1 MFFGGI
7 SCIKCDNFLFQSF
20 VFIHLESGPSPPSV
34 GGGFPVVGG
43 FGGSEPVDHEQK
55 MIAAVATQQFL
66 QTVESVAGSDCSHRL
81 TLLEIV
87 EFRRQI
93 VAGTNFRFI

>member
-1 MFFGGI
+1 
-7 SCIKCDNFLFQSF
+7 
-20 VFIHLESGPSPPSV
+20 
-34 GGGFPVVGG
+34 
-43 FGGSEPVDHEQK
+43 

-93 VAGTNFRFI
+93 VAGTTFRFISSS

>member
-1 MFFGGI
+1 
-7 SCIKCDNFLFQSF
+7 
-20 VFIHLESGPSPPSV
+20 
-34 GGGFPVVGG
+34 
-43 FGGSEPVDHEQK
+43 

-66 QTVESVAGSDCSHRL
+66 RTVESVAGSDCSHRL

-93 VAGTNFRFI
+93 VAGTNFRMSLKLRARAGDNCSDVVEKTCENITLYRPLPYACTPNKDNNQCLTLSNSQDIVCH